1 MKHNLDIICLSE
13 TYLDSSIQH
22 EDERIYL
29 NGYKLARVDNHNNN
43 TRGGVGIYFKKFLAT
58 RHVELNNLNECIAF
72 AVCIQHK
79 KCYLILLL

>member
-29 NGYKLARVDNHNNN
+29 NGYKLARADNHNNN
-43 TRGGVGIYFKKFLAT
+43 KRGGVCIYFKEFLAT

-79 KCYLILLL
+79 KCYLILL